1 MMHPIACALTTLVW
15 ILQSNSPPAGPVG
28 KPIQSRPATADMVVR
43 AEPQGL
49 DYGIVAPYT
58 TLQAEFRL
66 VNTGDRPLKVLQAV
80 PSCQCTTVD
89 IVGRE
94 IPARGTLA
102 VPVTMKVSSTGK
114 KSADVKVLVEAQA
127 RPITLDLRAEVAYA
141 VRATVSDA
149 NGVEQPYVDAFT
161 DPQRL
166 RGVAT
171 VSSTDGKA
179 FRVLSVQGVPVKD
192 DAPRSTH
199 QVEFA
204 LAGEPCASVPKYM
217 VIETDRPDAR
227 LIDVRVRHACTRITP
242 GLDIAEFRSNAGVI
256 ASGGSGEFEM
266 EVKKMGANRVGSVES
281 MDPRFRATLLDQKAD
296 GSAVMARVRLEPLAG
311 TSGVFLIPVRL
322 RGVTPEGTPYMV
334 QRPEPTQPGA
344 PPRMQTMPAEADVMV
359 YGKVE

>member
-1 MMHPIACALTTLVW
+1 MMLLLACALTTLVW
-15 ILQSNSPPAGPVG
+15 ILQSNSPPVGPVG
-28 KPIQSRPATADMVVR
+28 KPILSRPMPADMVVR

-49 DYGIVAPYT
+49 DYGIVAPYS

-66 VNTGDRPLKVLQAV
+66 MNAGDRPLKVLQAV

-89 IVGRE
+89 IVGKE
-94 IPARGTLA
+94 IPAHGSLA

-114 KSADVKVLVEAQA
+114 KSADVKVLVEGQS

-141 VRATVSDA
+141 VRATVADA
-149 NGVEQPYVDAFT
+149 EGVEQPYVDAFK
-161 DPQRL
+161 DPGRL
-166 RGVAT
+166 RGVTT
-171 VSSTDGKA
+171 VSSTDGTP
-179 FRVLSVQGVPVKD
+179 FRVLSVQGVAVRD
-192 DAPRSTH
+192 ETPRSSH
-199 QVEFA
+199 RVDFA
-204 LAGEPCASVPKYM
+204 LPGEPCESVPKYM
-217 VIETDRPDAR
+217 VIETDRADAR

-266 EVKKMGANRVGSVES
+266 ELKKMGSNRVGSVES

-296 GSAVMARVRLEPLAG
+296 GSAVMVRVGLEPAAG

-322 RGVTPEGTPYMV
+322 RGVTPDGKPYMV
-334 QRPEPTQPGA
+334 QRPEPSQPGA